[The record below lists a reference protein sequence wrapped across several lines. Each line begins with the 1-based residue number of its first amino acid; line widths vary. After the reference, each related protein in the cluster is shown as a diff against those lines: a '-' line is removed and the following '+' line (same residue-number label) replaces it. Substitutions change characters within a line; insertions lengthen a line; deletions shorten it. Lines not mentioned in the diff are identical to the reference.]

1 MKSPRI
7 MKACTLV
14 AAIGL
19 GTTLAACSSAATD
32 AGSAPA
38 NAAAG
43 QDASSPAG
51 TTPPTTDAASTD
63 SSADAS
69 TESSTEG
76 AGDGAGSSPAA
87 SSPAASNPNVLDPNT
102 KVTLNVVGLLPGSK
116 PDAIKALADEVAQF
130 QKENPNITVKTHDYE
145 WKATTFAA
153 DLAGGTLPTVFEIP
167 FTDGKTLIANEQIAD
182 MQPYLDQLAYAKEF
196 NKNVLQYGQ
205 GPNGDVYAI
214 PAKSVYGVGLHYN
227 RELFTQAGLDP
238 DKPPTS
244 WDEVRAAAKAIA
256 GKTGQAGFAQM
267 SQNGTGGWQLT
278 VDTYAR
284 GGRVETNDGDKA
296 TATVNNDQT
305 KAALQFLHDLRWT
318 DNSMGANFNYDWGS
332 INQAFAAGKVGM
344 YTSGQDVYTS
354 LVQTNNIDPKSYG
367 LTMIPLQ
374 GADSGVL
381 GGGTMAAVTATA
393 SSDEKAAAIKW
404 IDFHYLR
411 KYTDQTAAVAL
422 AKIQL
427 ASKQPVGT
435 PELPIFSEQQY
446 ETYKSW
452 IAPLVNVPLD
462 QMTGFTDKILD
473 ATLVNEPAVA
483 TQDVYAALEPVVQA
497 VLTNKDANIDAL
509 LNDANSK
516 AQRAIDAASR

>member
-7 MKACTLV
+7 MMTCTLV
-14 AAIGL
+14 GALGL
-19 GTTLAACSSAATD
+19 GTLTACSST
-32 AGSAPA
+32 P
-38 NAAAG
+38 AG
-43 QDASSPAG
+43 QDVSPAA
-51 TTPPTTDAASTD
+51 TTVADQSSGSGATDSAAADPTGSDPGAAD
-63 SSADAS
+63 SSA
-69 TESSTEG
+69 TETSAADPAGQSSDSG
-76 AGDGAGSSPAA
+76 GSPAA
-87 SSPAASNPNVLDPNT
+87 GSNALDPTT

-116 PDAIKALADEVAQF
+116 PDAIKALADEVSQF
-130 QKENPNITVKTHDYE
+130 QTANPNITVKTHDYE

-182 MQPYLDQLAYAKEF
+182 MQPYLDQLSYAKDF

-205 GPNGDVYAI
+205 GADGHVYAI
-214 PAKSVYGVGLHYN
+214 PAKSIYGVGLHYN
-227 RELFTQAGLDP
+227 RDLFTQAGLDP
-238 DKPPTS
+238 DKPPTT
-244 WDEVRAAAKAIA
+244 WDEVRADAKAIA
-256 GKTGQAGFAQM
+256 AKTGQAGFAQM

-284 GGRVETNDGDKA
+284 GGRVQTNDGDKA
-296 TATVNNDQT
+296 SATLANDQT

-367 LTMIPLQ
+367 LTMIPLD
-374 GADSGVL
+374 GDGSGVL
-381 GGGTMAAVTATA
+381 GGGTMAAVTASATD
-393 SSDEKAAAIKW
+393 DEKAAAIKW

-411 KYTDQTAAVAL
+411 KYTDEKAAVTS
-422 AKIQL
+422 AKTQA

-435 PELPIFSEQQY
+435 PELPIFSEAQY
-446 ETYKSW
+446 EKYAGW
-452 IAPLVNVPLD
+452 IKAQVNVPLA
-462 QMTGFTDKILD
+462 QMTGFTDKILS
-473 ATLVNEPAVA
+473 ATLINEPAVA
-483 TQDVYAALEPVVQA
+483 TQDVYGALDPVVQA

-509 LNDANSK
+509 LADANTK